1 MLDTWRNGQGS
12 VETSTSNVSER
23 TSATCGNSG
32 RSFPILSVQSYSL
45 CCGDSYCTLSAPPPF
60 PGAIIITAVA
70 LKWVTITSR
79 AEISR
84 INSGKLLKAATL
96 PNRKEWTKEKKPD
109 KEEQEW
115 LDIQIEKQERI
126 RRNFDKWNREKES
139 RMIYMQYRYPRIY

>member
-1 MLDTWRNGQGS
+1 MLSDIKNSIKILQKA
-12 VETSTSNVSER
+12 STELIVDLEAIKEQN
-23 TSATCGNSG
+23 
-32 RSFPILSVQSYSL
+32 
-45 CCGDSYCTLSAPPPF
+45 
-60 PGAIIITAVA
+60 IIINDKILTRLLDLTDNVQNLAEN
-70 LKWVTITSR
+70 LWKEYP
-79 AEISR
+79 EISR